1 MKDKLLEKML
11 NTMSKLKID
20 IKHKFSLFIALI
32 LIILLSSCA
41 TTQSNITPITTKTVF
56 EETTYNN
63 LLKLKKWQ
71 AKGVICIIYDNQ
83 AESANC
89 IYLQD
94 GDNFSIKL
102 YGPLGIGS
110 VEVKGDT
117 NSVSLEN
124 SKGQKLTA
132 KDAKTLMLEQLDWY
146 VPVDGLKYWIKAIA
160 IPDIRQTSKLNP
172 NNLLSKLSQNG
183 WNIAY
188 SNYELV
194 DYKYPLPT
202 KIRMSRDNLTIKIFI
217 KSWQI

>member
-1 MKDKLLEKML
+1 ML

-20 IKHKFSLFIALI
+20 IKHRFSLVIALI
-32 LIILLSSCA
+32 LIILLSSCV
-41 TTQSNITPITTKTVF
+41 TTQSNITAISTKMVF
-56 EETTYNN
+56 NQETTYNK

-71 AKGVICIIYDNQ
+71 ANGIIGIIYDNQ
-83 AESANC
+83 AESANY

-110 VEVKGDT
+110 VEIKGDT

-132 KDAKTLMLEQLDWY
+132 KDTKTLMLEQLGWY

-160 IPDIRQTSKLNP
+160 IPSIRQTSELNT
-172 NNLLSKLSQNG
+172 NNLLNKLSQNG
-183 WNIAY
+183 WNIVY
-188 SNYELV
+188 SNYQLV
-194 DYKYPLPT
+194 DSTYPLPT
-202 KIRMSRDNLTIKIFI
+202 KIRMSRDNLTLKIVI

>member
-1 MKDKLLEKML
+1 ML

-20 IKHKFSLFIALI
+20 IKHRFSLVIALI

-41 TTQSNITPITTKTVF
+41 TTQSNITAISTKMVF
-56 EETTYNN
+56 NQENTYNK
-63 LLKLKKWQ
+63 LLNLKKWQ
-71 AKGVICIIYDNQ
+71 ANGIIGIIYDNQ
-83 AESANC
+83 AESANYT
-89 IYLQD
+89 YLQD

-110 VEVKGDT
+110 VEIKGDT

-132 KDAKTLMLEQLDWY
+132 KDTKTLMLEQLGWY

-160 IPDIRQTSKLNP
+160 IPSIRQTSELNT
-172 NNLLSKLSQNG
+172 NNLLNKLSQNG
-183 WNIAY
+183 WSISY
-188 SNYELV
+188 SNYQLV
-194 DYKYPLPT
+194 DSTYPLPT
-202 KIRMSRDNLTIKIFI
+202 KIRMSRDNLTLKIVI

>member
-1 MKDKLLEKML
+1 ML

-20 IKHKFSLFIALI
+20 TKRRFSLLIALV
-32 LIILLSSCA
+32 LIISLSSCA
-41 TTQSNITPITTKTVF
+41 TTQTNVTAITAKTVF
-56 EETTYNN
+56 NQETTYHN

-71 AKGVICIIYDNQ
+71 ANGVIGIIYDNQ
-83 AESANC
+83 AESANYT
-89 IYLQD
+89 YLQD

-110 VEVKGDT
+110 IEIKGDT

-132 KDAKTLMLEQLDWY
+132 KDAKTLMLEQLGWY
-146 VPVDGLKYWIKAIA
+146 VPVEGLKYWIKAIA
-160 IPDIRQTSKLNP
+160 IPNIRQTSELNT

-183 WNIAY
+183 WSISY
-188 SNYELV
+188 SNYQLV
-194 DYKYPLPT
+194 DSKYPLPT
-202 KIRMSRDNLTIKIFI
+202 KIRMSRDNLTLKIVI